1 MDFAQPKEPFVSIK
15 WKIFIPIM
23 LILVAMTAAISTA
36 VATNMASTIIK
47 NNTDLLLKE
56 TKYYATVVERNISLV
71 VQNAR
76 MLTPYFEQRIALKTT
91 NRDYDTELI
100 RKLLLEEKNV
110 FGVGILFEPNA
121 YDNKDSENINTGN
134 HDYTGVFAPYWYRDG
149 NNLIMEPG
157 TANYIGEAYYEEP
170 KKTKSL
176 TVSKPYDY
184 TILGTN
190 KTVYL
195 LSICQP
201 IIVEGSFRGVINF
214 DFDLDHLF
222 KEADRETA
230 FTSGY
235 MIMSDPSTLILY
247 HPDPRLRNI
256 RAPEPLASESIY
268 PLVKQALANET
279 ALGLYNSPTKGED
292 VYVAVTALHLPGQEW
307 LLASIVPAADI
318 KKEARTAVIFIALL
332 SIGFIGLIGVCFFK
346 LLSTI
351 MHSITVATANIEKL
365 AAGDVN
371 ITVLPKKTHDEI
383 GLMTRAMNRLIS
395 NTKEQARV
403 LDQVT
408 NGDLSAMVQVRSKH
422 DYLNLKL
429 HQMIEAKN
437 KQYYLNRLLLEN
449 FSDIFFLLDRD
460 LRFILGNQHCTDF
473 FQINSMSPPTLRQ
486 MFLLKASGGWIS
498 QMEEICKEAMEKN
511 KEHCMVQ
518 KGIFDDN
525 DCTYELHVI
534 PFHLDITRTDGV
546 VFTLHDITELSTAKE
561 QAEAA
566 NKAKSAFLANMS
578 HEIRT
583 PINAIVGMSDL
594 LLTEDVSRKVRG
606 YGDNIKNAAKI
617 LLALIN
623 SILDFSKIESGKFEL
638 IQEKYLLPSLLHDV
652 VSLISIKIRE
662 KQLDFTCDIDPDLP
676 LECMGDELRLR
687 QILINLL
694 SNAVKF
700 TKAGHIGLAVQKGR
714 SIDNNVFLH
723 FTVSDTGIGIKKQDL
738 HQLFSSFSQVDT
750 KKNRAIEGT
759 GLGLSISKGL
769 IELMDGHISVHS
781 EYSEGSTFSF
791 SIKQQTTNPTPVAK
805 VNNLSVRVLFFEPVE
820 CINTSLTNILYRLDL
835 KNVEQADS
843 AAEFIRLLSDQP
855 FDAAFISHSTLS
867 GLSEEEQQ
875 KILGQSASIVY
886 NTDPST
892 AFEGHTRTIASPV
905 NCLSVAMLLNG
916 EASDTS
922 PYFIKNAPPANTF
935 IAPDIRALVVDDN
948 KVNLQVAKGLLAL
961 YKLQITAVSSGAE
974 AIAKLEQS
982 KFDIIF
988 LDHMMPEM
996 DGVETVRHIR
1006 KMPGNCAVVPIIAFT
1021 ANAISGVKEMFLAEG
1036 FSDFLAKPIDLG
1048 DLYKILHT
1056 WIAADKQLPVD
1067 EADPQLH

>member
-1 MDFAQPKEPFVSIK
+1 MDVTQQKKPFISIK

-23 LILVAMTAAISTA
+23 LIITAMIAAISTA

-76 MLTPYFEQRIALKTT
+76 MLAPYFEQRIALNTT
-91 NRDYDTELI
+91 NREYDTELI
-100 RKLLLEEKNV
+100 RKLLLEDKNV

-121 YDNKDSENINTGN
+121 YDGKDKEHINTEH
-134 HDYTGVFAPYWYRDG
+134 HDYTGVFSPYWYRNG
-149 NNLIMEPG
+149 NNLVMEPG

-170 KKTKSL
+170 KRTRSL
-176 TVSKPYDY
+176 NISHPYYY
-184 TILGTN
+184 TLLGTN

-201 IIVEGSFRGVINF
+201 IIVNDSFRGVINF

-235 MIMSDPSTLILY
+235 MLMSDSSS
-247 HPDPRLRNI
+247 
-256 RAPEPLASESIY
+256 SESIY
-268 PLVKQALANET
+268 PLIKQALTNET
-279 ALGLYNSPTKGED
+279 ALGFYNSPSKGEE
-292 VYVAVTALHLPGQEW
+292 VYVALTALHLPGQEW

-332 SIGFIGLIGVCFFK
+332 SFGFVFLIGAFFFK

-351 MHSITVATANIEKL
+351 MQSITVATANIEKL
-365 AAGDVN
+365 ADGDVD
-371 ITVLPKKTHDEI
+371 ITVLPKKTNDEI
-383 GLMTRAMNRLIS
+383 GLMTQAMNRLIS
-395 NTKEQARV
+395 NTKEQARI

-408 NGDLSAMVQVRSKH
+408 NGDLSAMVQVRSEH

-460 LRFILGNQHCTDF
+460 LRFILGNRHCTDF
-473 FQINSMSPPTLRQ
+473 FQINQTNPPTLRQ
-486 MFLLKASGGWIS
+486 MFLLKASTGWIS
-498 QMEEICKEAMEKN
+498 QMEKLCNEAMEKN
-511 KEHCMVQ
+511 IEHTMVQ
-518 KGIFDDN
+518 KGLFDDH
-525 DCTYELHVI
+525 DRTYELQII
-534 PFHLDITRTDGV
+534 PFHLDINRTDGV
-546 VFTLHDITELSTAKE
+546 VFTLHDITELSIAKE

-594 LLTEDVSRKVRG
+594 LLTEDINKKVRN

-652 VSLISIKIRE
+652 ISLISIKIKE
-662 KQLDFTCDIDPDLP
+662 KQLHFTCDIDPELP
-676 LECMGDELRLR
+676 LECIGDELRIR

-714 SIDNNVFLH
+714 SIDNTVFLH

-738 HQLFSSFSQVDT
+738 RQLFSSFSQVDT

-791 SIKQQTTNPTPVAK
+791 SIKQQAGNTAPIAK
-805 VNNLSVRVLFFEPVE
+805 VSNLAVRVLFFEPVE
-820 CINTSLTNILYRLDL
+820 CINNSLTNILYRLNL
-835 KNVEQADS
+835 KNVKQASS
-843 AAEFIRLLSDQP
+843 AAEFMTLLSEQS
-855 FDAAFISHSTLS
+855 FDAAFISHDTLS

-875 KILGQSASIVY
+875 KILSQPASIIY
-886 NTDPST
+886 NTGPST
-892 AFEGHTRTIASPV
+892 AFANNTRTIISPI

-916 EASDTS
+916 ETSNAST
-922 PYFIKNAPPANTF
+922 YFMQYAAPTNAF

-948 KVNLQVAKGLLAL
+948 RVNLQVAKGLLAL

-974 AIAKLEQS
+974 AIAKLEHSQ
-982 KFDIIF
+982 FDIIF

-1036 FSDFLAKPIDLG
+1036 FSDFLAKPIDLN

-1056 WIAADKQLPVD
+1056 WIAADKQLPSEKAY
-1067 EADPQLH
+1067 EADETRLKH